1 MRLFQYDI
9 NAMTDLK
16 SLFFSLGIE
25 KLDLSS
31 EDQAL
36 INQFISSFTPRFLDI
51 CQQRPDRAPLD
62 LLLGLM
68 TQQHKR
74 LSQQWQTQQQAYHQ
88 MQSVFENTVG
98 ADHASKFQHQESEQ
112 YTIVSLLWL
121 LVQGASQIDYSY
133 ANEQA
138 ETICQQLF
146 TTSTTMKSADSQ
158 AELLRQRLMQAY
170 YLGKKSSQ
178 QSLVTKLKNWF
189 KS

>member
-31 EDQAL
+31 EDQSL

-51 CQQRPDRAPLD
+51 CQQRSDRAPLD

-68 TQQHKR
+68 TQQHQQ
-74 LSQQWQTQQQAYHQ
+74 LSQQWQTQQQAYQQ
-88 MQSVFENTVG
+88 MQSVFESTVG
-98 ADHASKFQHQESEQ
+98 SDHASKFQHQDSEQ

-146 TTSTTMKSADSQ
+146 TTTATMKTADSQ
-158 AELLRQRLMQAY
+158 VEQLRQRLMQAY
-170 YLGKKSSQ
+170 YQGKKSTK
-178 QSLVTKLKNWF
+178 QSLFSQLKNWF
-189 KS
+189 KH